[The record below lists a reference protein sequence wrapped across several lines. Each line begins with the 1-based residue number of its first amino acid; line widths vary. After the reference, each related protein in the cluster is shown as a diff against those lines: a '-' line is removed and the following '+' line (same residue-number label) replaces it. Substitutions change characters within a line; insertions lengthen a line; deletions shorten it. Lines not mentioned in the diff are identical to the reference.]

1 MSKWYNIKMYEWWY
15 RNIFFNSSINDD
27 YSEFINDNDGG
38 YQMFSIIVIFKNYC
52 NIQVGYYNLRAYL
65 ISDKFRRIGDEFGIL
80 IIQVLPPDN
89 NSFFFR

>member
-38 YQMFSIIVIFKNYC
+38 
-52 NIQVGYYNLRAYL
+52 LRAYL
-65 ISDKFRRIGDEFGIL
+65 ISDKFRRIGDEFGNL

>member
-1 MSKWYNIKMYEWWY
+1 
-15 RNIFFNSSINDD
+15 
-27 YSEFINDNDGG
+27 
-38 YQMFSIIVIFKNYC
+38 MFSIIVNFKNYC